1 MGTPA
6 ELRMTEPP
14 IPIAFYDFDGTLASS
29 NIVTRYAYLVRRL
42 PQRARAYWKLAR
54 LIASVPGYL
63 ALDHISRSRFNLVFF
78 KEYRGTRQDWL
89 EGQAQELFDEFV
101 RPSIYAGARELVAAD
116 RNAGYRPVLVS
127 GELDF
132 VLRPAVRYFGFDGL
146 ISNAL
151 IFDHGVATGEVN
163 PPLIAEQAKVNA
175 MVSCCGADR
184 SALRRAKAYSDS
196 FSDVPMLEAV
206 GIPCAVNP
214 DHRLRA
220 AAEARGWPVRD
231 LRRPAGKAGF
241 DRGDHVNLP

>member
-1 MGTPA
+1 
-6 ELRMTEPP
+6 MTESPR
-14 IPIAFYDFDGTLASS
+14 PIAFYDFDGTLASS

-63 ALDHISRSRFNLVFF
+63 ALDHISRSRFNLAFF
-78 KEYRGTRQDWL
+78 KEYRGTRLDWL
-89 EGQAQELFDEFV
+89 EGQAQDLFDEFI
-101 RPSIYAGARELVAAD
+101 RPSIYAGAREMVAQD
-116 RNAGYRPVLVS
+116 RVQGYRPVLVS

-146 ISNAL
+146 IANVL
-151 IFDHGVATGEVN
+151 LFEHGVATGKVAT
-163 PPLIAEQAKVNA
+163 PLIAEAAKVKA
-175 MVSCCGADR
+175 MAGCCGGDR
-184 SALRRAKAYSDS
+184 EELRRAKAYSDS

-220 AAEARGWPVRD
+220 AAEARGWPVRE
-231 LRRPAGKAGF
+231 LRRAAAEAGF
-241 DRGDHVNLP
+241 ERGDHVNLP